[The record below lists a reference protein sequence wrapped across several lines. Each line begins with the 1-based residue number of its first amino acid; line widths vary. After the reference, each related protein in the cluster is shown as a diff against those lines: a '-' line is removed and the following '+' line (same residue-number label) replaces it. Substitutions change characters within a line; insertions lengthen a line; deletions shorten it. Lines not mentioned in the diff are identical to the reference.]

1 MNGWIGEHS
10 KITGVISEDCEA
22 QSDLESFDYKIS
34 RFSTFNEEKYAAVE
48 QSTRLVIRY
57 YLRY

>member
-1 MNGWIGEHS
+1 MVRRN
-10 KITGVISEDCEA
+10 TISRA
-22 QSDLESFDYKIS
+22 PHYKIS

-57 YLRY
+57 YLRVLSDPTPITREAQP